1 MFINIKHKI
10 IVEMYFA
17 RKPSSPETV
26 ATKNNMFHK
35 MKLIMI
41 KYLSLSF
48 SQIIRAQILTK
59 NE

>member
-1 MFINIKHKI
+1 
-10 IVEMYFA
+10 MYFA
-17 RKPSSPETV
+17 RKSSSPEAV

-35 MKLIMI
+35 TKLIMI